1 MSHRKQ
7 TITGV
12 EDEQMTQ
19 EEEAS
24 MAGGHRQCNIQ
35 LCLMVSPFPLA
46 STSPLPETTKGEIIK
61 DRSKAGLG
69 IPLNK
74 R

>member
-1 MSHRKQ
+1 MK
-7 TITGV
+7 
-12 EDEQMTQ
+12 Q

-24 MAGGHRQCNIQ
+24 MAGGHLQCNIQ

-46 STSPLPETTKGEIIK
+46 FTSPLPETPKGERIK
-61 DRSKAGLG
+61 DKSKAGLG